1 MYNVIEFTVNIN
13 THFTY
18 YMKDKGSWYGI
29 YDDICTADVW
39 KKTLADA
46 LEIQH
51 LKCNEKHNFDF
62 FIDPQKHNEA
72 TTIGL
77 NELDYRFNVD
87 VNKKHM
93 KFKKQTHTGYKLFVK
108 LFPQDSMLCIMLCLN
123 FCITH
128 LY

>member
-1 MYNVIEFTVNIN
+1 MYNVLEFTVNMN

-51 LKCNEKHNFDF
+51 LK
-62 FIDPQKHNEA
+62 
-72 TTIGL
+72 
-77 NELDYRFNVD
+77 Y
-87 VNKKHM
+87 
-93 KFKKQTHTGYKLFVK
+93 
-108 LFPQDSMLCIMLCLN
+108 
-123 FCITH
+123 
-128 LY
+128 